1 MEDSALK
8 KQTVQKVPLENLVSG
23 RRGKERFKGRSQ
35 EILYWHETKCKPV
48 VYKVTQVTDVNTKL
62 KDFIVM
68 GGARRWG
75 SSQEPHPRLLFPEV
89 NRLSEIDKERRG
101 RTQRT
106 EITRIKSRWAA
117 LAERL
122 SCLQRRP
129 KMPTLQVRSPVR
141 AHTRINQ

>member
-68 GGARRWG
+68 GGARR
-75 SSQEPHPRLLFPEV
+75 
-89 NRLSEIDKERRG
+89 
-101 RTQRT
+101 
-106 EITRIKSRWAA
+106 
-117 LAERL
+117 
-122 SCLQRRP
+122 
-129 KMPTLQVRSPVR
+129 
-141 AHTRINQ
+141 